1 MMVTPLYQW
10 VHYQEES
17 HETGNSITLMM
28 RTTRTIKD
36 GMEKR
41 KRLSGTMMTGSVPVD
56 KLVTWVAFV

>member
-1 MMVTPLYQW
+1 M
-10 VHYQEES
+10 
-17 HETGNSITLMM
+17 
-28 RTTRTIKD
+28 TIKD